1 MRGWAGGGW
10 RPGNGRYCGDRSARE
25 RLCGCGEEDAPTR
38 APVFLVEPHTWSDAC
53 GKGNVPGSVLGP
65 LRSHE
70 LCPVKVTPIG
80 DHKLRLP
87 CNACSEK
94 QDKRAPGVLSY
105 IEFKAS
111 LGYSEAKPQEK
122 IILISKKNK

>member
-1 MRGWAGGGW
+1 MRGWAGGG
-10 RPGNGRYCGDRSARE
+10 GRGMAVTVETAVLASGE
-25 RLCGCGEEDAPTR
+25 TRLRGYGEADAPTR

-80 DHKLRLP
+80 DDKLRLP

-94 QDKRAPGVLSY
+94 QGKRARGVLSY

-122 IILISKKNK
+122 KNT